1 LDEVFVNVV
10 TRVFAEV
17 SGGALVSDEDAV
29 AVVAVDSALVVAVLD
44 EVVVNVGFK
53 LLLRQQT
60 SALIASVFK

>member
-1 LDEVFVNVV
+1 V
-10 TRVFAEV
+10 AP
-17 SGGALVSDEDAV
+17 GGALVSDEDAV

-60 SALIASVFK
+60 CAFIASVFK